1 MNIENII
8 EKFTA
13 VIISHKIKTI
23 TLAIVLILL
32 ATSGVRFLETPAGYR
47 SFVENDQQNYQDI
60 LNIEEKYGT
69 IDTLTF
75 VIKPKSG
82 EIFQKNVLKVIDELT
97 ELSWKAPYSSRVSSL
112 TNYQYTTVDGD
123 DINISDFISDIDSLT
138 DNELL
143 DLKNLALKEK
153 NIVNLSLIHI

>member
-1 MNIENII
+1 MNIENIV
-8 EKFTA
+8 EKFTS

-23 TLAIVLILL
+23 TLAIVLVLL

-75 VIKPKSG
+75 ELFDNIKFT
-82 EIFQKNVLKVIDELT
+82 IFFSFKARFFRSTNS
-97 ELSWKAPYSSRVSSL
+97 LSVSESM
-112 TNYQYTTVDGD
+112 
-123 DINISDFISDIDSLT
+123 
-138 DNELL
+138 
-143 DLKNLALKEK
+143 
-153 NIVNLSLIHI
+153 SLIKSLILMSSPSTVVY

>member
-1 MNIENII
+1 MNIENIV
-8 EKFTA
+8 EKFTS

-23 TLAIVLILL
+23 TLAIVLVLL

-75 VIKPKSG
+75 VI
-82 EIFQKNVLKVIDELT
+82 
-97 ELSWKAPYSSRVSSL
+97 
-112 TNYQYTTVDGD
+112 
-123 DINISDFISDIDSLT
+123 
-138 DNELL
+138 
-143 DLKNLALKEK
+143 
-153 NIVNLSLIHI
+153 